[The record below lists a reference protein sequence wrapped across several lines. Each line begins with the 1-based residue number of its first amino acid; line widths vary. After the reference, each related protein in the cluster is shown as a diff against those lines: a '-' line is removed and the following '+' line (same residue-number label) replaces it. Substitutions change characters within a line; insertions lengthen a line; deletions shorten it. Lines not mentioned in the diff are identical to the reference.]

1 MAGKQTAIDFLRR
14 VLPGDDSYL
23 YSACTLISKNEF
35 KNYPVSSFE
44 DLVDN
49 NVEWSDAGYNTYFG
63 CSAFFQGWHEH
74 KGKKV
79 FRTARN
85 AVSQKSLWLDID
97 CGRPEGECK
106 NPSVVDAFKDVNKF
120 LNQTGL
126 PIPLIVLSGRGLHL
140 YFTLTESIGKERW
153 LRLAEMLKSVANHFN
168 LADVDQ
174 SRTADAASILRLP
187 GTSHYKDGIVRPVKI
202 IVQGVDTPAVEI
214 EGILSGIHKEH
225 SIPPVPVRS
234 RVEIAETD
242 GVRQPNFM
250 RAEAIFSSPLRDPR
264 AIVAGCPQIRDCGLA
279 DYPGWYRAMAVLK
292 HCVKGLETM
301 HFLSQQ
307 DIGIQ
312 SKYDAD
318 RLDELWRNCVDSETG
333 PTTCHELDMTT
344 PGVCDRCKHKNRIT
358 SPIQLGRIA
367 KVKQSFVAPGPSIQ
381 PCEVL
386 SPVYDNAPSIML
398 EAFQNDDFQVIPGDG
413 VYYNETVAAGR
424 GEDKTFLTTQTKILN
439 IPFYLHHKHI
449 EKVDGQTR
457 TAYAVR
463 LELPGGAKDTLYAI
477 DKCFGNQTT
486 AQWFC
491 NHSATPISAKY
502 NNLVGMCM
510 QSYIA
515 TMENKLP
522 VIQLRRHFGWT
533 ATNEGGSD
541 DQAFVHGNV
550 MYTQNGKVPINLDE
564 RCSYITSRQ
573 LSGKG
578 SLEKWKEVPEMYNRL
593 DQKIAQL
600 FICAGF
606 ASPFMKF
613 GVGTAKNLVLYIW
626 DIRGG
631 RGKSTLLRAIA
642 SIWGHPKDSIGMAHD
657 TMSARYQ
664 ILAAKRNLPHCYDEL
679 TMLRDEEMAEM
690 LYSISNGIER
700 SKSNGSGTGLAET
713 GGWETIV
720 FATSNKSIY
729 EAMERRY
736 PQTPAAAMR
745 VLEVPCDFQSYS
757 GTRKGEYIENTINVM
772 DQNYGL
778 AGPAFLEI
786 CFRSPDIFKKV
797 SEAARAWDKKHR
809 KGASERFWTYG
820 LGISL
825 AVGRIAKCFG
835 FFDFDMDELDAYAQD
850 VLAKLRAQIKDKVS
864 SGDNLLSEYLSEVLD
879 STLIVQMDK
888 RPDEWKDRG
897 TLTYDAVSTDK
908 YISSLP
914 SRKLYAR
921 LELREERIFVSCR
934 HLSHWC
940 HSRGASLDAVLK
952 DLEAK
957 GIYKDGNRVQ
967 MALGY
972 GVSALNRGR
981 TMSYCFKLT
990 DVNIPDEIKER
1001 KKPWA

>member
-1 MAGKQTAIDFLRR
+1 MTEKQTAMAFLRR
-14 VLPGDDSYL
+14 VLPNDGNFT
-23 YSACTLISKNEF
+23 YSACTLISKDEF
-35 KNYPVSSFE
+35 KNYPVTSFE
-44 DLVDN
+44 DLFDN
-49 NVEWSDAGYNTYFG
+49 NMEWSNAGYNTYFG
-63 CSAFFQGWHEH
+63 CSAFYQGWHEH

-79 FRTARN
+79 FRTANN
-85 AVSQKSLWLDID
+85 AVSQKALWLDID
-97 CGRPEGECK
+97 CGRPAGECK
-106 NPSVVDAFKDVNKF
+106 NPSVTDAYKEVNNF
-120 LNQTGL
+120 LGQTGL
-126 PIPLIVLSGRGLHL
+126 PVPLIVLSGRGLHL
-140 YFTLTESIGKERW
+140 YFTFTESIQKELW
-153 LRLAEMLKSVANHFN
+153 LKLAGMLKSVANHFN

-174 SRTADAASILRLP
+174 SRTSDAASILRLP
-187 GTSHYKDGIVRPVKI
+187 GTSHYKNGQTRPVKI
-202 IVQGVDTPAVEI
+202 LVPGVDTPAGE
-214 EGILSGIHKEH
+214 LDKLLTRIHEEH
-225 SIPPVPVRS
+225 NIPVS
-234 RVEIAETD
+234 RVKSRTEVPGFSGA
-242 GVRQPNFM
+242 GQPNFM
-250 RAEAIFSSPLRDPR
+250 RADKILSSPLRDPR
-264 AIVAGCPQIRDCGLA
+264 AVIAGCAQIRDCGLA
-279 DYPGWYRAMAVLK
+279 EYPGWYRAMAVLK

-307 DIGIQ
+307 DTSPQ
-312 SKYDAD
+312 SKYDAG
-318 RLDELWRNCVDSETG
+318 RLDELWQNCVDSETG
-333 PTTCHELDMTT
+333 PTTCDELDITT
-344 PGVCDRCKHKNRIT
+344 PGICTDCKHRNRIT
-358 SPIQLGRIA
+358 TPLQLGSVA
-367 KVKQSFVAPGPSIQ
+367 KVKQSFVAPGPAIQ
-381 PCEVL
+381 PSEIL
-386 SPVYDNAPSIML
+386 SPVYADAPSITL

-413 VYYNETVAAGR
+413 VYYNETTSVGKGA
-424 GEDKTFLTTQTKILN
+424 DKTFLTTQTKILSV
-439 IPFYLHHKHI
+439 PFYLHHKHV
-449 EKVDGQTR
+449 ENVEGQAR

-463 LELPGGAKDTLYAI
+463 LELPSGAKDTLYTV
-477 DKCFGNQTT
+477 DKCFGPQTT

-510 QSYIA
+510 QSYIS

-533 ATNEGGSD
+533 AVNEGGPD
-541 DQAFVHGNV
+541 DQAFVHGNL
-550 MYTQNGKVPINLDE
+550 MYTPKGKVPINLDE
-564 RCSYITSRQ
+564 RCSYITNRQ
-573 LSGKG
+573 LPSKG
-578 SLEKWKEVPEMYNRL
+578 SLEKWKEIPEMYNKL

-664 ILAAKRNLPHCYDEL
+664 ILSAKRNLPHCYDEL

-700 SKSNGSGTGLAET
+700 SKSNGAGTGLAET

-797 SEAARAWDKKHR
+797 SAAAREWDKKHR

-825 AVGRIAKCFG
+825 AVGRIAKHFG
-835 FFDFDMDELDAYAQD
+835 FFNFDMDELDSYAQD
-850 VLAKLRAQIKDKVS
+850 VLTRLRTQIREKVS

-879 STLIVQMDK
+879 STLIVQMHK

-914 SRKLYAR
+914 SRKLHAR
-921 LELREERIFVSCR
+921 LELQEKRIFVSCR
-934 HLSHWC
+934 HLSSWC

-957 GIYKDGNRVQ
+957 GIYRDGNRIQVS
-967 MALGY
+967 LGL
-972 GVSALNRGR
+972 GVAALNRGR
-981 TMSYCFKLT
+981 TMSYCFRLT
-990 DVNIPDEIKER
+990 DVDIPDEVKDR
-1001 KKPWA
+1001 GKSW